1 MSSAR
6 YVLFACCLVCIAGC
20 TDEATPADS
29 AVLDQVATEASVDVG
44 QAPDSLK
51 QDGEAKDTGQ
61 APDLA
66 PPDLASPDAGKPD
79 SAKKADSAG
88 TQPKIK
94 GRIRLLEMH
103 DARINT
109 VLKPQV
115 QVAFADTCFFETTF
129 VPKTIFGECAVGTMM
144 PPPPCIT
151 NYVDGGPVTITGGDV
166 GLSYKYK
173 PKGPYSGNL
182 PSTAYSVFSNGQ
194 TLSIKGGGSARV
206 PAKFSATLA
215 APADL
220 AVSVPAMKGATT
232 AVSTKADWTIKW
244 TKSSAHKVNA
254 RLRCVGGSTSLPVA
268 VECSS
273 KDDGAIVVKAAAL
286 AAMAAGCKGKV
297 DIDVERVNEVAI
309 PNPKAQISARVVT
322 SHTGGVILK

>member
-1 MSSAR
+1 MSSTRTA
-6 YVLFACCLVCIAGC
+6 LLVCWLVCVAGC
-20 TDEATPADS
+20 TDEAPPADS
-29 AVLDQVATEASVDVG
+29 AVLDQAATEASVDVG
-44 QAPDSLK
+44 QAPDTLK
-51 QDGEAKDTGQ
+51 QDGEAKDTGR
-61 APDLA
+61 
-66 PPDLASPDAGKPD
+66 PPDLASPDLTPDAGKPD
-79 SAKKADSAG
+79 SAKKPDSAG
-88 TQPKIK
+88 TPPKIK

-109 VLKPQV
+109 ILKPQV
-115 QVAFADTCFFETTF
+115 LVAFAYTCFYETTF
-129 VPKTIFGECAVGTMM
+129 VPKTTYGECAVGTMM

-151 NYVDGGPVTITGGDV
+151 NYVDGGPVAITGGDV

-173 PKGPYSGNL
+173 PKGPYAGNL
-182 PSTAYSVFSNGQ
+182 PATALSVFSSGQ
-194 TLSIKGGGSARV
+194 TLSIKGGGSTKV

-220 AVSVPAMKGATT
+220 SVSVPSMKGATT
-232 AVSTKADWTIKW
+232 TVSTKADWTVKW

-254 RLRCVGGSTSLPVA
+254 RLRCLGGSTSLPVA

-273 KDDGAIVVKAAAL
+273 KDDGAIVLKAAVL

-309 PNPKAQISARVVT
+309 PNPKAQISARALT
-322 SHTGGVILK
+322 RHTGGLILK